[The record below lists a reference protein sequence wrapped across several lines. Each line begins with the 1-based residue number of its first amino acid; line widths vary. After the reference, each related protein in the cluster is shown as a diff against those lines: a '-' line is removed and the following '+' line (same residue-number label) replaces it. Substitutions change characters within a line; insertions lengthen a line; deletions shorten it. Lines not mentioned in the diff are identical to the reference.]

1 MKIKLNGFSQSLIAL
16 WLKPIISEVIN
27 PTLKHLVKLIDYQ
40 IKFMSDN
47 KNNLFPIFLK
57 LEELRLL
64 IIGAG
69 EIGYEKLQAV
79 LTNSPN
85 TRIRIVANY
94 FKPEVEELS
103 FQYPNIQLIY
113 ADYKP
118 VYLDQCDLV
127 IAAVNDIELAE
138 QIRNDAKQ
146 KGKLINAADKPA
158 LCDFYLGS
166 IITKGDIKIAIST
179 NGKSPTLARRLK
191 EFFNEVLPDE
201 IETTLSNLNSIRQKI
216 QTGFK
221 ERVKKL
227 NEITASLVDNY

>member
-1 MKIKLNGFSQSLIAL
+1 M
-16 WLKPIISEVIN
+16 SE
-27 PTLKHLVKLIDYQ
+27 T
-40 IKFMSDN
+40 

-69 EIGYEKLQAV
+69 EIGYEKLNTV
-79 LTNSPN
+79 LANSPN

-113 ADYKP
+113 SDYKP
-118 VYLDQCDLV
+118 VFLDQCDLV
-127 IAAVNDIELAE
+127 IAAVNDIVLAE
-138 QIRNDAKQ
+138 QISNDAKQ
-146 KGKLINAADKPA
+146 KGKLINTADKPS

-201 IETTLSNLNSIRQKI
+201 IETALANLHTIRNNIKS
-216 QTGFK
+216 GFK
-221 ERVKKL
+221 ERIKKL
-227 NEITASLVDNY
+227 NEITASLMEF

>member
-1 MKIKLNGFSQSLIAL
+1 MNQ
-16 WLKPIISEVIN
+16 
-27 PTLKHLVKLIDYQ
+27 
-40 IKFMSDN
+40 
-47 KNNLFPIFLK
+47 NNLFPIFLK
-57 LEELRLL
+57 LENLRLL
-64 IIGAG
+64 IVGAG
-69 EIGYEKLQAV
+69 EIGLEKLTTV

-94 FKPEVEELS
+94 FKPEVEDLS

-118 VYLDQCDLV
+118 VFLDQCDLV
-127 IAAVNDIELAE
+127 IAAVNNIELAE
-138 QIRNDAKQ
+138 QISYDAKQ
-146 KGKLINAADKPA
+146 KGKLINAADKPS

-166 IITKGDIKIAIST
+166 VITKGDVKIAIST
-179 NGKSPTLARRLK
+179 NGKSPTLARRMK

-201 IETTLSNLNSIRQKI
+201 LETVVSNLHNIRNKI

-227 NEITASLVDNY
+227 NEITASLIEPDF

>member
-1 MKIKLNGFSQSLIAL
+1 
-16 WLKPIISEVIN
+16 
-27 PTLKHLVKLIDYQ
+27 
-40 IKFMSDN
+40 MSDN

-146 KGKLINAADKPA
+146 KGKLINAADKPV

-216 QTGFK
+216 KTGFK

-227 NEITASLVDNY
+227 NEITASLVDN

>member
-1 MKIKLNGFSQSLIAL
+1 
-16 WLKPIISEVIN
+16 
-27 PTLKHLVKLIDYQ
+27 
-40 IKFMSDN
+40 MSDN
-47 KNNLFPIFLK
+47 KNNLFPVFLK

-69 EIGYEKLQAV
+69 EIGYEKLCTV
-79 LTNSPN
+79 LNNSPN

-118 VYLDQCDLV
+118 VYLEQCDLV
-127 IAAVNDIELAE
+127 IAAVNDVDLAE

-166 IITKGDIKIAIST
+166 IIAKGDIKIAIST

-201 IETTLSNLNSIRQKI
+201 LEAVVANLNSIRNNIK
-216 QTGFK
+216 TGFK

-227 NEITASLVDNY
+227 NEITASLIDN

>member
-1 MKIKLNGFSQSLIAL
+1 
-16 WLKPIISEVIN
+16 
-27 PTLKHLVKLIDYQ
+27 
-40 IKFMSDN
+40 MSN
-47 KNNLFPIFLK
+47 NVNNLFPVFLK

-64 IIGAG
+64 IVGAG
-69 EIGYEKLQAV
+69 EIGYEKLGTV
-79 LTNSPN
+79 LLNSPN

-118 VYLDQCDLV
+118 LFLDQCDLV
-127 IAAVNDIELAE
+127 IAAVNDIDLAE
-138 QIRNDAKQ
+138 QIRNDARQ
-146 KGKLINAADKPA
+146 KGKLINAADKPS

-166 IITKGDIKIAIST
+166 VVTKGDIKIAIST

-201 IETTLSNLNSIRQKI
+201 IETALSNLNTIRNNIKD
-216 QTGFK
+216 GFR

-227 NEITASLVDNY
+227 NEITSSLVDDK

>member
-1 MKIKLNGFSQSLIAL
+1 MDQ
-16 WLKPIISEVIN
+16 
-27 PTLKHLVKLIDYQ
+27 
-40 IKFMSDN
+40 N
-47 KNNLFPIFLK
+47 KNNLFPVFFK

-69 EIGYEKLQAV
+69 EIGYEKLCAV
-79 LTNSPN
+79 LANSPN

-94 FKPEVEELS
+94 FNPEVEELS
-103 FQYPNIQLIY
+103 FQYPNIQLIFS
-113 ADYKP
+113 DYKP
-118 VYLDQCDLV
+118 VCLEQCDLV

-146 KGKLINAADKPA
+146 QGKLINVADKPS

-166 IITKGDIKIAIST
+166 IVTKGDIKIAIST

-201 IETTLSNLNSIRQKI
+201 IETALSNLHTIRNNIK
-216 QTGFK
+216 TGFK
-221 ERVKKL
+221 DRVKKL
-227 NEITASLVDNY
+227 NEITASLIEG

>member
-1 MKIKLNGFSQSLIAL
+1 
-16 WLKPIISEVIN
+16 
-27 PTLKHLVKLIDYQ
+27 
-40 IKFMSDN
+40 MSN
-47 KNNLFPIFLK
+47 IQNNLFPIFLK
-57 LEELRLL
+57 LDELRLL
-64 IIGAG
+64 IVGAG
-69 EIGYEKLQAV
+69 EIGYEKLNTV
-79 LTNSPN
+79 LSNSPD

-118 VYLDQCDLV
+118 IYLDQCDLV

-146 KGKLINAADKPA
+146 KGKLINAADKPS

-166 IITKGDIKIAIST
+166 VITKGDIKIAIST

-201 IETTLSNLNSIRQKI
+201 LETALSNLHTIRNNIK
-216 QTGFK
+216 TGFK

-227 NEITASLVDNY
+227 NEITASLIES

>member
-1 MKIKLNGFSQSLIAL
+1 
-16 WLKPIISEVIN
+16 
-27 PTLKHLVKLIDYQ
+27 
-40 IKFMSDN
+40 MSN
-47 KNNLFPIFLK
+47 IQNNLFPIFLK

-64 IIGAG
+64 IVGAG
-69 EIGYEKLQAV
+69 EIGYEKLNTV
-79 LTNSPN
+79 LSNSPN

-118 VYLDQCDLV
+118 IYLDQCDLV

-146 KGKLINAADKPA
+146 KGKLINAADKPS

-166 IITKGDIKIAIST
+166 VITKGDIKIAIST

-201 IETTLSNLNSIRQKI
+201 LETALSNLNTIRNNIK
-216 QTGFK
+216 TGFK

-227 NEITASLVDNY
+227 NEITASLIES

>member
-1 MKIKLNGFSQSLIAL
+1 MN
-16 WLKPIISEVIN
+16 
-27 PTLKHLVKLIDYQ
+27 
-40 IKFMSDN
+40 DN
-47 KNNLFPIFLK
+47 KNNLFPVFLK

-64 IIGAG
+64 IVGAG

-79 LTNSPN
+79 LANSPD

-103 FQYPNIQLIY
+103 FQYPNIQLIF
-113 ADYKP
+113 ADYKA
-118 VYLDQCDLV
+118 VFLDQCDLV

-138 QIRNDAKQ
+138 QIRTDAKQ
-146 KGKLINAADKPA
+146 KGKLINAADKPS

-166 IITKGDIKIAIST
+166 IITKGNIKIAIST

-201 IETTLSNLNSIRQKI
+201 IETAVTNLNTIRNNI
-216 QTGFK
+216 QSGFK

-227 NEITASLVDNY
+227 NELTASLIRC

>member
-1 MKIKLNGFSQSLIAL
+1 VVNIVFVFTTDYSLSTIKLI
-16 WLKPIISEVIN
+16 
-27 PTLKHLVKLIDYQ
+27 
-40 IKFMSDN
+40 MSNN
-47 KNNLFPIFLK
+47 KNNLFPVFLK

-64 IIGAG
+64 IVGAG
-69 EIGYEKLQAV
+69 EIGYEKLNTV
-79 LTNSPN
+79 LSNSPD

-113 ADYKP
+113 ADYTP
-118 VYLDQCDLV
+118 LFLDQCDLV
-127 IAAVNDIELAE
+127 IAAVNDMELAE

-146 KGKLINAADKPA
+146 KGKLINAADKPS

-166 IITKGDIKIAIST
+166 VITKGDIKIAIST

-201 IETTLSNLNSIRQKI
+201 IETAVTNLNTIRNNI
-216 QTGFK
+216 QSGFK
-221 ERVKKL
+221 ERVKQL
-227 NEITASLVDNY
+227 NELTASLIRY

>member
-1 MKIKLNGFSQSLIAL
+1 M
-16 WLKPIISEVIN
+16 SE
-27 PTLKHLVKLIDYQ
+27 
-40 IKFMSDN
+40 N

-64 IIGAG
+64 IVGAG
-69 EIGYEKLQAV
+69 EIGYEKLSAV

-85 TRIRIVANY
+85 TRIRIVANF
-94 FKPEVEELS
+94 FKPEIEELS

-146 KGKLINAADKPA
+146 KGKLINAADKPS

-201 IETTLSNLNSIRQKI
+201 IETVLSNLNTIRNNIK
-216 QTGFK
+216 TGFK

-227 NEITASLVDNY
+227 NEITASLVEN

>member
-1 MKIKLNGFSQSLIAL
+1 
-16 WLKPIISEVIN
+16 
-27 PTLKHLVKLIDYQ
+27 
-40 IKFMSDN
+40 MSDN

-118 VYLDQCDLV
+118 VYLEQCDLV
-127 IAAVNDIELAE
+127 IAAVNDIELTE
-138 QIRNDAKQ
+138 QIRSDAKQ

-191 EFFNEVLPDE
+191 EFFNEALPDE
-201 IETTLSNLNSIRQKI
+201 LETVVSNLNSIRNNIK
-216 QTGFK
+216 TGFK

-227 NEITASLVDNY
+227 NEITASLIDN